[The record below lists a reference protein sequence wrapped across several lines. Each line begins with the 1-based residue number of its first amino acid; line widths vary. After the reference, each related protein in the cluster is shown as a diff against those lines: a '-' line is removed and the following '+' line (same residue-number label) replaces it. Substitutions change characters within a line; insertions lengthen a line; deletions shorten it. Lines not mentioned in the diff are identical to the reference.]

1 MGEVTC
7 PRSVAH
13 DCHRGQN
20 SNLKPG
26 GKGFKLGWEENLHFF
41 KDPVVGKWVGGGLR
55 LAPEGSI
62 RLWWSWRKIS
72 AMGSA
77 GGRVVAE
84 VSLVR
89 LGHC

>member
-1 MGEVTC
+1 MKQVEVEVLVWLYSTHLASTLCVGPEFEKPLLLVKTEFYLKNENLGEVIC

-41 KDPVVGKWVGGGLR
+41 KIL
-55 LAPEGSI
+55 
-62 RLWWSWRKIS
+62 
-72 AMGSA
+72 
-77 GGRVVAE
+77 
-84 VSLVR
+84 
-89 LGHC
+89 